1 MPLAE
6 TAGWNFGD
14 GDFDEPDQLLL
25 TSRQVQRGTV
35 ATVASTTV
43 AILQQSVYHKLAE
56 T

>member
-35 ATVASTTV
+35 ATVASSV